1 MISKFRSI
9 IRLAW
14 VLPVCGSLLASC
26 ARLSGPINP
35 GSTSPPKEVPSS
47 PVSSGEQP
55 AGVTPVSP
63 LDPIPGEATMKRG
76 EVNIEKSEVVLLG
89 SHPPTALSLKGTLP
103 TPCYHLRAK
112 ISRPDT
118 ENRIQVEVY
127 SLYDPTEIC
136 IQMLQAFD
144 TSIPLGT
151 YPDGNYTVWVNGS
164 KIGEFTIIQ

>member
-1 MISKFRSI
+1 MMSKFGSI

-14 VLPVCGSLLASC
+14 VIPLCVSLLASC
-26 ARLSGPINP
+26 ARLG
-35 GSTSPPKEVPSS
+35 GTASPPKEVPSS

-55 AGVTPVSP
+55 TGATPVSP

-76 EVNIEKSEVVLLG
+76 EVTIEKSEVLLLE
-89 SHPPTALSLKGTLP
+89 SYPVQVTLSLKGTLP

-144 TSIPLGT
+144 TSIPLGS
-151 YPDGNYTVWVNGS
+151 YPAGSYTVWLNGS
-164 KIGEFTIIQ
+164 KIGEFTQ